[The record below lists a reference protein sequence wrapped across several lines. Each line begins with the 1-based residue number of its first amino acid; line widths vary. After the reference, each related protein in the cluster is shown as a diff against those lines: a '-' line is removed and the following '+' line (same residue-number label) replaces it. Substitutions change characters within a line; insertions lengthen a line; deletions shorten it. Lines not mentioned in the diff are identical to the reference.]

1 MEIWFESQLRV
12 NRNCTIF
19 ESAKVYLIMS
29 VSTIFLEN
37 IKNQLLL
44 YAQQLESSNK
54 TGNSGP
60 SVLAEGLFLRIF
72 NIIFGWEL
80 INANR
85 LISNQSAFDLVD
97 QSRNIYVQVTANGS
111 YRKKFNDSVSTM
123 KTFDISAESDFIVF
137 FITSNVTKGLLK
149 TCKEEKLTY
158 RATDLSWLIREMQHS
173 CDALQ
178 LKEIN
183 ALLQNELTPL
193 AISQH
198 QGSVDKPYQELVAS
212 NARFIICRDVLLQKL
227 FDFSTEGNSLLAGGP
242 GYGKSFMIDALQR
255 EYSKNEIPCFVIR
268 INELIDGDDVEISG
282 LLGIKNSWLEKL
294 AIVQNTLG
302 EIKPLLIFDALDT
315 AKDERLKARIYQHLR
330 NAMKKLSGGWNILVC
345 CRAYDASKSLILQE
359 LFPAV
364 LFGNETKSRYMEI
377 PQLDE
382 NELQDVFSS
391 YPEIGNIAQSCTT
404 DLRRLLRVPYFL
416 GLFQQ
421 IVSNQ
426 HGEAL
431 SLTGITAEWQLLGY
445 FWKVK
450 VERSRSC
457 DFFTHKLT
465 SALAAVPSLVAKTY
479 NVLTLE
485 HAQDFEELSRQ
496 HIITEH
502 RNLVS
507 FTHNILL
514 EYAVNRYLMHEQA
527 DEQIR
532 FIRENEKLSFLFRQ
546 SFIYFY
552 SELWDS
558 SPDLFWEHYF
568 EIRSVDEPVF
578 RLFHQTILN
587 FIIIVSFKSP
597 ADLRPVLEE
606 IDTERRAES
615 LRKVLESLRF
625 VHKGYFRSFDVDLL
639 LVICSELHPL
649 LLWETGVH
657 LETAID
663 YFSESTE
670 NEKLLKLGEACRI
683 YIQYALKE
691 RLLFHNKSFIDQN
704 SGYRGVK
711 NLCKTFYL
719 EPEQN
724 KKIVTDILSLLE
736 EEDFPLNYFS
746 TLSECITDVFKTDPE
761 FGVHIYKT
769 IYLHNEQSD
778 KPTSMGGAVLALNSN
793 RKQDFEGNYYGLEQN
808 YKQLLEI
815 NFYSAAALGASIVNK
830 ISATHSFDSHCFK
843 SEIVIGHAQGFITDD
858 YSSFDEDENYG
869 PYTHAKL
876 IFEVLQEST
885 LHSGKQMVLEKL
897 YELVQVMEAGCL
909 WQKMLDFLKN
919 NISLFSDFAYKLIL
933 NKIFFETDETIY
945 GAAALLEQV
954 WSYLKREERRNIE
967 SMMFKLENTRQFYPD
982 PLWQVRRIRV
992 ILSGVPYSS
1001 LVLEQTMEF
1010 IKEHGT
1016 AKNKPDHSRGITA
1029 AEVQS
1034 LTDEEVRSY
1043 SGFYDHED
1051 YGEFYSLFSEVES
1064 FNSLFKKQDKNPAEK
1079 ICFKE
1084 PFKAAEQLFNA
1095 SVKGL
1100 FINKRMKF
1108 SCDHELAKFWNIISA
1123 EDGLC
1128 EEEKRL
1134 IKKMALHY
1142 ISTEDYKVQVYENG
1156 DLGSRFGG
1164 AFSPSARTSS
1174 VQPLL
1179 NMMYENRDAESEK
1192 TVFNLMSDNMAYI
1205 RLTCL
1210 SSLPY
1215 FWRYHRELFWG
1226 KIFER
1231 LEFEC
1236 DGLCITRLIKQL
1248 CYDDIITDDTV
1259 KVAKA
1264 SQLIASRFTGE
1275 DKESHGEIWKNFAA
1289 LLITRILRH
1298 DKENALNLIK
1308 DNLHNREFCRNM
1320 TFQIRSCINS
1330 INGGADFIEKL
1341 EKLSVLFDVLQEIL
1355 RNRFTNARD
1364 SALTDSGLFEDLKV
1378 IDHVIM
1384 NIYFAVSHGLTKKAL
1399 PLLEKETQALFNK
1412 FLPLLY
1418 YTVEESSKIEN
1429 GFMAAHTGYYFMQTL
1444 NLLVRYEPVH
1454 SLELAVS
1461 VVIYAAKNG
1470 FTYDS
1475 STLREVVK
1483 LAERLMTDHKKI
1495 LSDPENFNRLIT
1507 ILDQFAQSGSQEAL
1521 QLTWSLK
1528 EVF

>member
-1 MEIWFESQLRV
+1 MGRV
-12 NRNCTIF
+12 TRNYAIF
-19 ESAKVYLIMS
+19 ESAKVYFIMS

-60 SVLAEGLFLRIF
+60 SVLGEGLFLRIF

-111 YRKKFNDSVSTM
+111 YRKKFNDSVSAM
-123 KTFDISAESDFIVF
+123 KTFGINAESDFIVF

-149 TCKEEKLTY
+149 TFKEGKLSY
-158 RATDLSWLIREMQHS
+158 RAADLSWLIHEMQHS
-173 CDALQ
+173 CDAQ
-178 LKEIN
+178 KLKEIN
-183 ALLQNELTPL
+183 SLLQDELGSIT
-193 AISQH
+193 ISQ
-198 QGSVDKPYQELVAS
+198 QEGSQDKPCQELVEA
-212 NARFIICRDVLLQKL
+212 NTGFIIRREALLQKL
-227 FDFSTEGNSLLAGGP
+227 FDFSTQGNSLVAGGP

-255 EYSKNEIPCFVIR
+255 EYNKNEIPCFVIR
-268 INELIDGDDVEISG
+268 INELIDGDDVEVSG
-282 LLGIKNSWLEKL
+282 LLGVKNSWLEKL
-294 AIVQNTLG
+294 AIVQDTAG

-330 NAMKKLSGGWNILVC
+330 NAMKKLSGGWNVLVC

-364 LFGNETKSRYMEI
+364 LFGNEAKNRYMEI

-382 NELQDVFSS
+382 KELHDIFFT
-391 YPEIGNIAQSCTT
+391 YPEIRNAAENCTA
-404 DLRRLLRVPYFL
+404 DLRRLLLVPYFL

-426 HGEAL
+426 HGDAL
-431 SLTGITAEWQLLGY
+431 RLTGITAEWQLLGY
-445 FWKVK
+445 FWKVR
-450 VERSRSC
+450 VESSRSC
-457 DFFTHKLT
+457 DFFAHKLT
-465 SALAAVPSLVAKTY
+465 SSLAAVPSLVAKTY

-485 HAQDFEELSRQ
+485 HAHDFEELSRQ

-514 EYAVNRYLMHEQA
+514 EYAVNRYLMHEQL

-532 FIRENEKLSFLFRQ
+532 FIRENEKLPFLFRQ

-568 EIRSVDEPVF
+568 GIRSVDEPVF

-587 FIIIVSFKSP
+587 FIIIVSFKCP
-597 ADLRPVLEE
+597 ADLQPVLEE
-606 IDTERRAES
+606 IDNESRAES

-625 VHKGYFRSFDVDLL
+625 VHKGYVRSFDLDLL
-639 LVICSELHPL
+639 SVICRELHPL

-663 YFSESTE
+663 YFSDNTENTE

-683 YIQYALKE
+683 YMQYVLKE
-691 RLLFHNKSFIDQN
+691 RPLFHNRSFIDQN

-711 NLCKTFYL
+711 NLCKTFYSD
-719 EPEQN
+719 PEQN
-724 KKIVTDILSLLE
+724 KEIIIEILSLLE

-746 TLSECITDVFKTDPE
+746 TLSECITDVFKCDPE
-761 FGVHIYKT
+761 FGAKVYKT
-769 IYLHNEQSD
+769 IYLHNEVSD
-778 KPTSMGGAVLALNSN
+778 KPTSLGGAVLALNSN

-815 NFYSAAALGASIVNK
+815 NFYCAAALGAAIVNK
-830 ISATHSFDSHCFK
+830 ISVARSFEPHSFK
-843 SEIVIGHAQGFITDD
+843 SEIVIGHAKGFITDD

-876 IFEVLQEST
+876 IFEVLQESISH
-885 LHSGKQMVLEKL
+885 LEKELVLEKL
-897 YELVQVMEAGCL
+897 YELVPVMEAGCL

-919 NISLFSDFAYKLIL
+919 NVSLFSDFAYKLLL

-945 GAAALLEQV
+945 GAAALLGQV
-954 WSYLKREERRNIE
+954 WPYLSREERGNIE
-967 SMMFKLENTRQFYPD
+967 AMLFKLENSRAYYPD

-992 ILSGVPYSS
+992 ILSEVPYAS
-1001 LVLEQTMEF
+1001 LVLEETMEF
-1010 IKEHGT
+1010 IRAHGIAENNLEHS
-1016 AKNKPDHSRGITA
+1016 KGITA

-1034 LTDEEVRSY
+1034 LTAEELRSY
-1043 SGFYDHED
+1043 SGFYEQED
-1051 YGEFYSLFSEVES
+1051 YGEYYSLFSQVES
-1064 FNSLFKKQDKNPAEK
+1064 FNSLFKKHPENPDER
-1079 ICFKE
+1079 ICFKV
-1084 PFKAAEQLFNA
+1084 PFKAASQLFNV
-1095 SVKGL
+1095 SLKGL
-1100 FINKRMKF
+1100 FINERMKF
-1108 SCDHELAKFWNIISA
+1108 SCDRELARFGSIISA

-1134 IKKMALHY
+1134 IKEMSFHY
-1142 ISTEDYKVQVYENG
+1142 ISIEDYKVQVYENG

-1179 NMMYENRDAESEK
+1179 NMMYEDRDAESEK
-1192 TVFNLMSDNMAYI
+1192 TVLNLMSDNSAYI
-1205 RLTCL
+1205 RLTSL

-1215 FWRYHRELFWG
+1215 FWRYHRSLFWD

-1231 LEFEC
+1231 LEFES
-1236 DGLCITRLIKQL
+1236 DGLCITRLIKEL
-1248 CYDDIITDDTV
+1248 CYDNIIKDDLAE
-1259 KVAKA
+1259 VAKA
-1264 SQLIASRFTGE
+1264 SRLIASRLAGE
-1275 DKESHGEIWKNFAA
+1275 DKESLGEIWKNFAV
-1289 LLITRILRH
+1289 LLITRVLRH
-1298 DKENALNLIK
+1298 DREQALNLIK
-1308 DNLHNREFCRNM
+1308 DNLHNREFCRNL

-1330 INGGADFIEKL
+1330 INGGENFIERL
-1341 EKLSVLFDVLQEIL
+1341 EKASVLFDVLQEIL
-1355 RNRFTNARD
+1355 RNRFTNAGD
-1364 SALTDSGLFEDLKV
+1364 SALTDSGLYEDLKI

-1384 NIYFAVSHGLTKKAL
+1384 NIYFAVSHGLIKKAL
-1399 PLLEKETQALFNK
+1399 TLSEKETQALFNK

-1444 NLLVRYEPVH
+1444 NLFVRYEPVH
-1454 SLELAVS
+1454 SLKLAVS
-1461 VVIYAAKNG
+1461 VVVYAAKNG

-1521 QLTWSLK
+1521 ELTWSLK